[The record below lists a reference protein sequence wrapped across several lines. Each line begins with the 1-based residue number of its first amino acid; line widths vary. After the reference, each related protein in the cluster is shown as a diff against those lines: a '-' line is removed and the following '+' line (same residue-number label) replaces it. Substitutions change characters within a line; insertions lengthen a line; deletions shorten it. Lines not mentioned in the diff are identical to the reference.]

1 MSTDSGNLYIGRGV
15 AFQGT
20 LSVLN
25 SAVIHG
31 DVRGTVT
38 TKNLHVGKDAVVT
51 GQIEADTM
59 EVSGVIQDNIKCNGL
74 LKVHSSGQIHGSL
87 EFDDVELASGGVIT
101 GKVNDE

>member
-1 MSTDSGNLYIGRGV
+1 MSTESGNLYIGQGV
-15 AFQGT
+15 AFQGAVT
-20 LSVLN
+20 VPKT
-25 SAVIHG
+25 AVIHG
-31 DVRGTVT
+31 DVRGVVT

-74 LKVHSSGQIHGSL
+74 LKVHSSGQIHGAL
-87 EFDDVELASGGVIT
+87 EFGDIELASGGVIT